1 MYRQVETA
9 HDLVQFNQV
18 WETVWR
24 EKGYE
29 LEYSGSVIARYI
41 VTTPDGQVVGT
52 SEIKPYVL
60 GQSTIDEIA
69 PFAEHPSLIA
79 NPDSIGEIDK
89 FALLHPFRGL
99 RYSGELVS
107 TAFHCCLTFNL
118 KYCVTLLEPVF
129 CRALRVSFKIP
140 MHQIAEKTYYKG
152 DYVIPIVF
160 DLEQFKQHMHHY
172 DWLTMPDLA
181 NAR

>member
-9 HDLVQFNQV
+9 HDLAQFNQV

-29 LEYSGSVIARYI
+29 LEYSRSVLARYV
-41 VTTPDGQVVGT
+41 VTAPEGQVVGT
-52 SEIKPYVL
+52 SEIKRYIR
-60 GQSTIDEIA
+60 GQSEIDGIA
-69 PFAEHPSLIA
+69 PFAEHPSIIA
-79 NPDSIGEIDK
+79 SQGSIGEIDK
-89 FALLHPFRGL
+89 FALLRQFRGL
-99 RYSGELVS
+99 RYSAELMS
-107 TAFHCCLTFNL
+107 TAVHCCMRFNL

-129 CRALRVSFKIP
+129 CRALRVSFKVP
-140 MHQIAEKTYYKG
+140 MEQIAEKAYYKG

-160 DLEQFKQHMHHY
+160 DVEQFYQNAHRY
-172 DWLTMPDLA
+172 DWITLPDLA